1 MRSLIDW
8 CLHRPVAVT
17 ALGLMVTGLAALAYA
32 RLPVALLPELRY
44 PALAVW
50 TAYPDVPPERV
61 ERAVTEPVETAVAG
75 AEGLT
80 SVTGRSL
87 MGGSLVALRF
97 GWNTDLDVAQLN
109 VREQLDRLGDALP
122 EEAERPVVLRIDPS
136 ERPVMLLAMRGRA
149 APGAVRRAREK
160 EGTDAAGG
168 PDLVSLK
175 RLARAVVARRLEQL
189 EGVARVRV
197 TGGFDPEVEVRLDP
211 ERLARYRLTV
221 GQVAGALRAANV
233 TLPGGLIRRGPFRY
247 AVEVSGAFTSADDV
261 RLTIVGYAGKTPL
274 RLADVA
280 TVRADVAE
288 RRGLVRFQ
296 GDEALLL
303 LVERTADANTVATA
317 GQVREALRLLEAE
330 TPGIRLD
337 VVVDESRF
345 IRQAIDGVRVA
356 VMLGGALAL
365 LVLLLFLRRIR
376 VLLAVAV
383 TVPLSL
389 ALALIGFEW
398 AGISLNLISLSGLAL
413 GVGMLVDNAIVVTEN
428 IARLREQGRS
438 ALEAARD
445 GAAEVAGAVTAST
458 LTTIAVFGPLAL
470 VEGLAGRLFRDQA
483 LAVVFAL
490 LASLLVALTVAPVLA
505 GRDPR
510 PGAARR
516 SGGRGVAVY
525 ERLLRWAL
533 RRRGRVLAGCGLLM
547 ALAGGLAW
555 HLPRRVTP
563 PTAHARLTMRLAA
576 PPGAD
581 LPQVSRWA
589 AALEAEALRTPGVSG
604 VLADLGE
611 RDEARLDLDPRP
623 AYEGVL
629 TVALA
634 DTAQAERV
642 LARLARAP
650 VPPALTVEV
659 RPERSRLEQLL
670 TPGEA
675 ELWLDMHADRRADAE
690 AAAGAALARLRQ
702 SPALINVRRAYAQE
716 APAYALSFRRDR
728 LARFGLEAG
737 RLAELLAA
745 SARGVKATALQRVNE
760 DVPIRLRLPGP
771 GSVKDLLRTEIPTA
785 EGLKP
790 LSLFVEATPVSLPV
804 SLLRADQAPVVRLL
818 ADAAPG
824 ADLAEARAALEAV
837 VSEGLPPGV
846 RASLGGATDAFDEGV
861 RAAGWSL
868 LLSLFLVYLI
878 LAAQFESLIQPL
890 VILMT
895 VPLAAAGVVLALAV
909 TGQSVNLMSLTGMVV
924 LVGIVVN
931 DAIIKVDFI
940 NRRRAEGM
948 ALEAA
953 IEAAGRD
960 RVRPILMTTITTVLG
975 LLPLALGVGPGAALQ
990 QPLALTVIGGL
1001 ASATLLTLIV
1011 VPVLYTFTVRLSR
1024 LRRP

>member
-1 MRSLIDW
+1 MRSLINW

-17 ALGLMVTGLAALAYA
+17 ALGLMVTGLAALAYV

-149 APGAVRRAREK
+149 VSGAVRRARERG
-160 EGTDAAGG
+160 EEATGEDMVA
-168 PDLVSLK
+168 LK
-175 RLARAVVARRLEQL
+175 RLARDVVARRLEQL

-197 TGGFDPEVEVRLDP
+197 TGGFDPEVEVRLDA

-221 GQVAGALRAANV
+221 GQIAGALRAANV

-261 RLTIVGYAGKTPL
+261 GLTIVGYAGKTPL

-280 TVRADVAE
+280 TVRAGVAE

-296 GDEALLL
+296 GEEALLL

-345 IRQAIDGVRVA
+345 IRQAIDGVRQA

-389 ALALIGFEW
+389 ALALIGFEG

-428 IARLREQGRS
+428 IARLREGGRS

-445 GAAEVAGAVTAST
+445 GAAEVAGAITAST
-458 LTTIAVFGPLAL
+458 LTTIAVFGPLAM

-490 LASLLVALTVAPVLA
+490 LASLVVALTVAPVLA

-510 PGAARR
+510 SGAARR
-516 SGGRGVAVY
+516 VGGGRGLAAY
-525 ERLLRWAL
+525 ERMLRWAL
-533 RRRGRVLAGCGLLM
+533 RRRGWVLAGCALLLVLAG
-547 ALAGGLAW
+547 ALAW
-555 HLPRRVTP
+555 RLPRRVTP
-563 PTAHARLTMRLAA
+563 PTAHARLTVRLAA

-589 AALEAEALRTPGVSG
+589 AALEAEALRIPGVTG

-629 TVALA
+629 TLALA
-634 DTAQAERV
+634 DTARADRV
-642 LARLARAP
+642 LARLAGAP
-650 VPPALTVEV
+650 VPPALDVQV

-675 ELWLDMHADRRADAE
+675 ELWLDLHADRRADAD
-690 AAAGAALARLRQ
+690 AAAGAALARLRE
-702 SPALINVRRAYAQE
+702 SPALTNVRRAYAQE
-716 APAYALSFRRDR
+716 APAYALRFRRDR

-745 SARGVKATALQRVNE
+745 SARGVAATALQRVNE
-760 DVPIRLRLPGP
+760 DVPIRLRMPDP
-771 GSVKDLLRTEIPTA
+771 ASVQDLLRTDVPTA

-790 LSLFVEATPVSLPV
+790 LALFVEAEPVSLPV

-846 RASLGGATDAFDEGV
+846 RATLGGATDAFREGV

-895 VPLAAAGVVLALAV
+895 VPLAAAGVVLALTVA
-909 TGQSVNLMSLTGMVV
+909 GQSVNLMSLTGVVV

-940 NRRRAEGM
+940 NRRRTEGM

-960 RVRPILMTTITTVLG
+960 RVRPILMTTITTLLG
-975 LLPLALGVGPGAALQ
+975 LLPLALGIGPGAALQ

-1011 VPVLYTFTVRLSR
+1011 VPVLYTFTARFSR
-1024 LRRP
+1024 PRRS

>member
-1 MRSLIDW
+1 MRSLINW

-17 ALGLMVTGLAALAYA
+17 ALGLMVTGLAALAYV

-149 APGAVRRAREK
+149 VSGAVRRARERG
-160 EGTDAAGG
+160 EEATGEDMVA
-168 PDLVSLK
+168 LK
-175 RLARAVVARRLEQL
+175 RLARDVVARRLEQL

-197 TGGFDPEVEVRLDP
+197 TGGFDPEVEVRLDA

-221 GQVAGALRAANV
+221 GQIAGALRAANV

-261 RLTIVGYAGKTPL
+261 GLTIVGYAGKTP
-274 RLADVA
+274 
-280 TVRADVAE
+280 
-288 RRGLVRFQ
+288 
-296 GDEALLL
+296 
-303 LVERTADANTVATA
+303 
-317 GQVREALRLLEAE
+317 LRLLEAE

-345 IRQAIDGVRVA
+345 IRQAIDGVRQA

-389 ALALIGFEW
+389 ALALIGFEG

-428 IARLREQGRS
+428 IARLREGGRS

-445 GAAEVAGAVTAST
+445 GAAEVAGAITAST
-458 LTTIAVFGPLAL
+458 LTTIAVFGPLAM

-490 LASLLVALTVAPVLA
+490 LASLVVALTVAPVLA

-510 PGAARR
+510 SGAARR
-516 SGGRGVAVY
+516 VGGGRGLAAY
-525 ERLLRWAL
+525 ERMLRWAL
-533 RRRGRVLAGCGLLM
+533 RRRGWVLAGCALLLVLAG
-547 ALAGGLAW
+547 ALAW
-555 HLPRRVTP
+555 RLPRRVTP
-563 PTAHARLTMRLAA
+563 PTAHARLTVRLAA

-589 AALEAEALRTPGVSG
+589 AALEAEALRIPGVTG

-629 TVALA
+629 TLALA
-634 DTAQAERV
+634 DTARADRV
-642 LARLARAP
+642 LARLAGAP
-650 VPPALTVEV
+650 VPPALDVQV

-675 ELWLDMHADRRADAE
+675 ELWLDLHADRRADAD
-690 AAAGAALARLRQ
+690 AAAGAALARLRE
-702 SPALINVRRAYAQE
+702 SPALTNVRRAYAQE
-716 APAYALSFRRDR
+716 APAYALRFRRDR

-745 SARGVKATALQRVNE
+745 SARGVAATALQRVNE
-760 DVPIRLRLPGP
+760 DVPIRLRMPDP
-771 GSVKDLLRTEIPTA
+771 ASVQDLLRTDVPTA

-790 LSLFVEATPVSLPV
+790 LALFVEAEPVSLPV

-846 RASLGGATDAFDEGV
+846 RATLGGATDAFREGV

-895 VPLAAAGVVLALAV
+895 VPLAAAGVVLALTVA
-909 TGQSVNLMSLTGMVV
+909 GQSVNLMSLTGVVV

-940 NRRRAEGM
+940 NRRRTEGM

-975 LLPLALGVGPGAALQ
+975 LLPLALGIGPGAALQ

-1011 VPVLYTFTVRLSR
+1011 VPVLYTFTARFSR
-1024 LRRP
+1024 PRRS